1 MKKEK
6 RKNSEFDLY
15 NSIVNGKL
23 RPFLPDYSSEAQ
35 IKKLIEETTIIEKE
49 YQFRNLDDFKSV
61 LAEVTNE
68 NYDLKDGDQ
77 YQIEVVEEKDCTEF
91 LISPLEA
98 KELSE
103 LIDIDIPPPS
113 DLKGEYFLDLIENEF
128 KKIMISA
135 KNFINTTNEKEKMSF
150 YANKNIQ
157 IAKKIAAEAH
167 DLSKRLKPREHDSHE
182 NSNIYVMNILKLFL
196 KRAILNFQG
205 LFEPFLDCTLFT
217 EEEIRTQLYEQKPIQ
232 KILEEFEKKCAERKV
247 EGKDNKTPDESEKDH
262 NPKNSRALINTS
274 LSDSQNVFSIE
285 GDIWKVI
292 YNGDQTSLRNLER
305 IRYIVHLI
313 DNPNREFYSHQLT
326 NLVKGN
332 NQELQNLRAINTIDP
347 INSNDEDENKFQKT
361 ILDDPYELDIQPEEL
376 QAIKKIAMQFWEK
389 LNDPE
394 LSDNEKSEAQDN
406 WAKTVNFYSSEYG
419 IILKPNKDG
428 IYLNVKKRLKKDY
441 EKARTNVRKHIK
453 NAIKD
458 FDKKIPSLSKYLKNH
473 IHTGN
478 KCVYIP
484 DPEDA
489 FIWTVKWNR

>member
-6 RKNSEFDLY
+6 TKNSEFDLY
-15 NSIVNGKL
+15 DSIVNGKL

-35 IKKLIEETTIIEKE
+35 IKKLIEKTTIIEKE
-49 YQFRNLDDFKSV
+49 YKFRNLDDFKSV

-68 NYDLKDGDQ
+68 NYDLKDGDR
-77 YQIEVVEEKDCTEF
+77 YQIEVVEKKDCTEF

-98 KELSE
+98 KELNE
-103 LIDIDIPPPS
+103 LIDIDIPPPP
-113 DLKGEYFLDLIENEF
+113 DLKAEYFLDLIENEF
-128 KKIMISA
+128 EKIMRAA
-135 KNFINTTNEKEKMSF
+135 KKFINTSNEKEEISF
-150 YANKNIQ
+150 YANQNIQ
-157 IAKKIAAEAH
+157 IAKRIAADAH
-167 DLSKRLKPREHDSHE
+167 NLSKQLKSNEHDSFE
-182 NSNIYVMNILKLFL
+182 NSNTYIMYILKLFL

-205 LFEPFLDCTLFT
+205 LLEPFLGCTLWT
-217 EEEIRTQLYEQKPIQ
+217 EDEIRTQLYEQMPAQPRREK
-232 KILEEFEKKCAERKV
+232 FERRCAERKKG
-247 EGKDNKTPDESEKDH
+247 ENKEQLEPDENRHNGPNLKNERKPSETDNRH
-262 NPKNSRALINTS
+262 
-274 LSDSQNVFSIE
+274 VFSLE
-285 GDIWKVI
+285 GDIWKLI

-332 NQELQNLRAINTIDP
+332 NQELQDLRAINTIDP

-361 ILDDPYELDIQPEEL
+361 TLDDPYELDIQPKEL
-376 QAIKKIAMQFWEK
+376 QPIRKIAMQLWEK

-394 LSDNEKSEAQDN
+394 LSANEKSKAQDD
-406 WAKTVNFYSSEYG
+406 WAKAVNYFSSQYG
-419 IILKPNKDG
+419 IILKSKKDG
-428 IYLNVKKRLKKDY
+428 IYLKVKKRLKKDY